1 MSKIQVLIK
10 QPGKAA
16 QLQAIDNTLEALQNI
31 VQGYIEAVQLPGGTV
46 MLINEDEHQLDM
58 FRNFDFMGSTIYG
71 PAIFAGI
78 DGERLASVTPEALQ
92 DMPA

>member
-1 MSKIQVLIK
+1 MNKIQVLIK

-46 MLINEDEHQLDM
+46 MLINEDGHHTGQAW
-58 FRNFDFMGSTIYG
+58 NFNYMGSPVHG
-71 PAIFAGI
+71 PAIFTGCT
-78 DGERLASVTPEALQ
+78 GEVLSSITPDELETL
-92 DMPA
+92 PI